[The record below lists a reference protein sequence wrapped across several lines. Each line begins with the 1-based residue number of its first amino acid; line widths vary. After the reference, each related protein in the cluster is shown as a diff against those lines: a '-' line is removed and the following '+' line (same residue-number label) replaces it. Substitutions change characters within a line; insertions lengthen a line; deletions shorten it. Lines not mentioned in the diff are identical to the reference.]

1 MIKFNL
7 KLNEQIQYKWKHKEL
22 NVYFNL
28 IFTINNKFNVQFTTL
43 LIVCMEKKTLLRK
56 IK

>member
-7 KLNEQIQYKWKHKEL
+7 KLNEQIQYNWKHKEL